1 MDIGTID
8 ALDRAQNELMSEI
21 KYNGGY
27 FRDKERR
34 DSVTG

>member
-8 ALDRAQNELMSEI
+8 ALDRTQNELMSEI

-27 FRDKERR
+27 FSDKGRC
-34 DSVTG
+34 DSVAR